1 MTLAIFDLDNT
12 LLGGDSD
19 QLWGDFFA
27 QQANLNKEERT
38 SRGNKYYQ
46 DYVAGCLDVEDFLKF
61 TLEPLAMFPMDILEE
76 WRDEFIETHIKQ
88 IILPKAIDLVEEHRC
103 NGDTLMIITAT
114 NSFLTKPIA
123 DLFHIPLLLATQPKI
138 KEGRFTGSY
147 IGTPTMGNGKV
158 TALHKWIKDN
168 NETMKGS
175 YFYSDSANDI
185 PLLEEV
191 SHPVAVDAD
200 ERLSEYAKEKGWK
213 IISLR

>member
-27 QQANLNKEERT
+27 ERANLDKEARVAK
-38 SRGNKYYQ
+38 GQKYYQ
-46 DYVAGCLDVEDFLKF
+46 DYVAGCLDVEEFLKF
-61 TLEPLAMFPMDILEE
+61 TLEPLSMYPMDVLEM
-76 WRDEFIETHIKQ
+76 WRNDFIESHIKELM
-88 IILPKAIDLVEEHRC
+88 LPKAIDLVAEHRC

-114 NSFLTKPIA
+114 NNFLTQPIA
-123 DLFHIPLLLATQPKI
+123 DLFSIPLLLATQPEVKNG
-138 KEGRFTGSY
+138 KFTGNHT
-147 IGTPTMGNGKV
+147 GTPTMGQGKV
-158 TALHKWIKDN
+158 IALHEWLSN
-168 NETMKGS
+168 SNESLEGS

-191 SHPVAVDAD
+191 THPIAVDAD
-200 ERLSEYAKEKGWK
+200 ERLTQHAEAKGWK